1 MTRHPAS
8 TDAPRSSL
16 IDDSGVAMLIVLAW
30 SMLLMGFALVVGQ
43 AVVRTIRPS
52 AHSEYAYAALAA
64 AQAGVDDY
72 RARLLKEPT
81 YYLDAHSDNLALSQY
96 TEVPGGASDAEFRYA
111 VDASKAGAGGEVHVF
126 VTGRSP
132 KGAGGVT
139 RSLEAT
145 YSKRSTLDY
154 VYLSDIETTAPN
166 LPNAYSTELKSGGD
180 FQTAQQLAAVMCSR
194 YWYKAGAV
202 GPATSAANVT
212 SGTYPQGNSRNQRF
226 CAWAGISTTERLL
239 GYVHTNDIWRFYDTS
254 TYDFSGTFENGK
266 ITSSCPASQSSPLV
280 VGCPMNSLPTPP
292 HRYMSS
298 GALDGVN
305 NTGTSG
311 GTWSSSKTYG
321 DAAVDP
327 ATRTDAA
334 NDTATSYLGTRNT
347 QRNPGWDT
355 VLDLPLTPALLKRR
369 ASEIGCIYTG
379 PTRIRFVSDGTMWVT
394 SPDTKVTGPWC
405 DGTATGTSF
414 AASTATAQVT
424 KKVDLSKFHDL
435 VIYVQNVPRTG
446 ATDDPNNAYDVNNIW
461 AAGTDPGC
469 AVKNSPL
476 VFPYVIPNTT
486 ASGDTGELAYFVSP
500 LPTGGP
506 YRGFP
511 SQWADPASP
520 WYGYSGS
527 ANLCGNADVYVQGQ
541 YKGAV
546 TIAAENNIAIT
557 SDLTDSTSPLTGASG
572 VIGKPSSASTST
584 LGLVGGK
591 FTYLYRPY
599 EASHTAWARDW
610 KSANADSPII
620 NAAILAIDQC
630 WGSQD
635 PYYPRVYVVPR
646 NDNEEIATRTSIYLW
661 GSLAQHYRCTVGS
674 ATGYDKDYRYDER
687 LRFHTPPYM
696 LELSNEPWRDGRL
709 SEFTPQSQTYP
720 TTKTYA
726 LTLADESTSTVSDVS
741 VSAGPAT
748 RTWPGSSTVNV
759 TTTGPGIVVVTYDV
773 TASGSTIPQTRR
785 LVIDVQ

>member
-8 TDAPRSSL
+8 ADAPRSSLTAPL

-72 RARLLKEPT
+72 RARLLKERT
-81 YYLDAHSDNLALSQY
+81 YYLDAHPDNLALTQY
-96 TEVPGGASDAEFRYA
+96 IDVPGGASDAEFRYA
-111 VDASKAGAGGEVHVF
+111 VDASRAGAGGEVHVF

-139 RSLEAT
+139 RSIEAT

-166 LPNAYSTELKSGGD
+166 LPNAYSTEAASGGSY
-180 FQTAQQLAAVMCSR
+180 QTAQQLASVLCNR
-194 YWYKAGAV
+194 YWYSSGAV

-212 SGTYPQGNSRNQRF
+212 NNIYPQGNQRNQRF
-226 CAWAGISTTERLL
+226 CAWAGISSTERLL
-239 GYVHTNDIWRFYDTS
+239 GFVHTNDVWRLDDSTLTS
-254 TYDFSGTFENGK
+254 TFDAGK
-266 ITSSCPASQSSPLV
+266 VTSACPTSSASPLV
-280 VGCPMNSLPTPP
+280 IGCPMNTLPTQP
-292 HRYMSS
+292 HRYMSTS
-298 GALDGVN
+298 ALSGVN
-305 NTGTSG
+305 N
-311 GTWSSSKTYG
+311 
-321 DAAVDP
+321 AASPGNP
-327 ATRTDAA
+327 ATWHTTSTT
-334 NDTATSYLGTRNT
+334 TAYQGDDQRPADGTYNT
-347 QRNPGWDT
+347 QRNPGLDS
-355 VLDLPLTPALLKRR
+355 VLDLPLTPALLKQR
-369 ASEIGCIYTG
+369 ASEIGCVYTG
-379 PTRIRFVSDGTMWVT
+379 PTRIRLQADGTMWVT

-414 AASTATAQVT
+414 AASTATSQVT
-424 KKVDLSKFHDL
+424 RKVDLTKFTDF
-435 VIYVQNVPRTG
+435 VVYVQNVPRT
-446 ATDDPNNAYDVNNIW
+446 ATDDPKNNYDLNNVW

-469 AVKNSPL
+469 AVKYGTN
-476 VFPYVIPNTT
+476 VYPYVIPNTAAGT
-486 ASGDTGELAYFVSP
+486 GDAGELDQFLLPPVSGTERFP
-500 LPTGGP
+500 
-506 YRGFP
+506 GFP
-511 SQWADPASP
+511 SEWADSASP
-520 WYGYSGS
+520 WYGYSAAGG
-527 ANLCGNADVYVQGQ
+527 ANLCGNGDVYIQGQ
-541 YKGAV
+541 YKGSLTVA
-546 TIAAENNIAIT
+546 TENNVVVT
-557 SDLTDSTSPLTGASG
+557 GDLTDSTSPLTGAAG
-572 VIGKPSSASTST
+572 VIGKPVSSGANASSSS

-599 EASHTAWARDW
+599 KADHATWASDW
-610 KSANADSPII
+610 RTANADNPII

-635 PYYPRVYVVPR
+635 PYYALPPKVPGPG
-646 NDNEEIATRTSIYLW
+646 TVSRTGNIIYLW

-674 ATGYDKDYRYDER
+674 TSGYNKDYRYDDR

-709 SEFTPQSQTYP
+709 SEFTPQSQSYP
-720 TTKTYA
+720 TTKAYA
-726 LTLADESTSTVSDVS
+726 LTLADESTSTVSDVK
-741 VSAGPAT
+741 VSTGPAT

-773 TASGSTIPQTRR
+773 TASGSTTPQTRR